1 MPSPT
6 PAAPAVAFA
15 LEKSAQEFDARG
27 TFQAGLGDLDGDG
40 DLDAVFANPQQHNS
54 EVWLNE
60 GDGTFVDSGQK
71 LTPYGHGVGVADFDG
86 DADLDAFI
94 ACHFFVSPS
103 HVYLND
109 GKGTLQDTGQDLG
122 DAGISGADLNLV
134 DLDTDGDLDVHVMY
148 YDPQGL
154 PDKVYLNDGA
164 GAFRDSGLALDEEV
178 IAWGDLDA
186 DGDMDTLGKRLGEGY
201 VVWLND
207 GRGHLTEAWQM
218 EDAQAMDGGIA
229 LGDFDGDDDLDAVV
243 ANGFRT
249 GGNFP
254 SLLLWNDG
262 NGRFSDSGF
271 RFNATM
277 GADFGVGD
285 LDSDGDLDLFVSNFD
300 LPNEVW
306 LNDGG
311 GRFSDSGLR
320 LGQAGDTSTK
330 PSLGDLDG
338 DGDLDVVVGSLTGR
352 PEIWFNIT
360 SAEEST
366 GPEEESLYLGQ
377 VPPGPDIAVFA
388 PGIVS
393 TEEGKEYKIALSPD
407 LQEIVFTRRTP
418 GGQDDRLWV
427 SRLEHGRLTTPEM
440 APFTHDSFETDAC
453 FTPDGSRLY
462 FNSWRPL
469 PGETAVSN
477 RPNVWFVD
485 RTEQGWSKPQVL
497 GPPLNDYQ
505 PVYFSIADEGTL
517 YFTRSSPRG
526 IWFAG
531 WQDGRYLE
539 AQRLPDE
546 INSLRDVA
554 HPAIAPDESYLIVD
568 SYVEE
573 GGRLTGYLYISFRRP
588 DGSWTEA
595 SSMRD
600 ALKASETAIHA
611 IPRITPDGEYLF
623 FEDYDAETDKSDL
636 YWVSTE
642 VIEELRAEAL
652 D

>member
-1 MPSPT
+1 
-6 PAAPAVAFA
+6 
-15 LEKSAQEFDARG
+15 
-27 TFQAGLGDLDGDG
+27 
-40 DLDAVFANPQQHNS
+40 
-54 EVWLNE
+54 
-60 GDGTFVDSGQK
+60 
-71 LTPYGHGVGVADFDG
+71 
-86 DADLDAFI
+86 
-94 ACHFFVSPS
+94 
-103 HVYLND
+103 
-109 GKGTLQDTGQDLG
+109 
-122 DAGISGADLNLV
+122 
-134 DLDTDGDLDVHVMY
+134 
-148 YDPQGL
+148 
-154 PDKVYLNDGA
+154 
-164 GAFRDSGLALDEEV
+164 
-178 IAWGDLDA
+178 
-186 DGDMDTLGKRLGEGY
+186 
-201 VVWLND
+201 
-207 GRGHLTEAWQM
+207 
-218 EDAQAMDGGIA
+218 
-229 LGDFDGDDDLDAVV
+229 
-243 ANGFRT
+243 
-249 GGNFP
+249 
-254 SLLLWNDG
+254 
-262 NGRFSDSGF
+262 
-271 RFNATM
+271 
-277 GADFGVGD
+277 VGD